1 MDDKI
6 GRRIAQFLNVPCIG
20 TVGVLLEAK
29 AKGLV
34 TAVKPILDALRVFGF
49 YLSDELYKR
58 VLEDVGEANL
68 KRWQECFQLQGQT
81 IFQNWRARQMLRAWF
96 APIPLPA
103 GEEQGC
109 ILLPKVSVED
119 LQAIVKVLRKSA
131 SSLKGMAVAE
141 IARKLE
147 TVARQWQRYD
157 LTERKNA
164 LELLPQTSPF
174 SEPVCRQAIDALM
187 EPITTQ
193 RLLGLLDELLGSH
206 KALDD
211 FVDRPS
217 GVKQRAFGA
226 DLAFLVLAGNIV
238 GVGIWD
244 IVFCLLCKT
253 PVLVKPSSDEPILPT
268 LFAQTIEKFAPE
280 LSQAVAVVPFPS
292 EQEDLLSV
300 VLKECDAVIVYGTD
314 ETVEAVK
321 RKTPA
326 KVRFVERGHRFSV
339 AIVDADFA
347 DERTAELLALDV
359 ARFDQRGCLSPQV
372 CFVMG
377 HGARD
382 TGQGFG
388 EKVARALERLGKELP
403 TNLRE
408 GEKAS
413 LVQFRL
419 TCEMLGAEVLTAEDG
434 TWVVAIWDDGN
445 LTAWQKVSCAAR
457 VVHIVAAKS
466 LDEIFETLKPFGKFL
481 QGIAVAMNERQAEK
495 VAEVFGQLGAT
506 RICPIG
512 QLQVP
517 PIEWSQDGKHLISE
531 LVRWCDFEPI
541 VLPPKESG
549 WVEIFRGDADQAVA
563 LRFELEQKGI
573 PVSLESDVDP
583 SNPTVPVH
591 RLRVPAQ
598 FLDEATQAI
607 SSLESQ

>member
-1 MDDKI
+1 
-6 GRRIAQFLNVPCIG
+6 
-20 TVGVLLEAK
+20 
-29 AKGLV
+29 
-34 TAVKPILDALRVFGF
+34 
-49 YLSDELYKR
+49 
-58 VLEDVGEANL
+58 
-68 KRWQECFQLQGQT
+68 
-81 IFQNWRARQMLRAWF
+81 MLRAWF

-103 GEEQGC
+103 GEEQRNA
-109 ILLPKVSVED
+109 LLPKVSAED
-119 LQAIVKVLRKSA
+119 LR
-131 SSLKGMAVAE
+131 AVAKTLKKFASNLRGMKASE

-147 TVARQWQRYD
+147 LVARRWQYYD
-157 LTERKNA
+157 LPERKEA
-164 LELLPQTSPF
+164 LNLLPQISPF

-217 GVKQRAFGA
+217 GMKRRAFGA

-238 GVGIWD
+238 GIGVWD

-253 PVLVKPSSDEPILPT
+253 PVLVKPSSDEPVLPT
-268 LFAQTIEKFAPE
+268 LFAQTLEKFAPE
-280 LSQAVAVVPFPS
+280 LSQAVAVIPFPS
-292 EQEDLLSV
+292 EREDLLSI
-300 VLKECDAVIVYGTD
+300 VLKECSAVIVYGTD

-326 KVRFVERGHRFSV
+326 KVRFVERGHRFSI

-359 ARFDQRGCLSPQV
+359 SRFDQKGCLSPQV
-372 CFVMG
+372 CFVVVQG
-377 HGARD
+377 TRD

-388 EKVARALERLGKELP
+388 EKVARALERMGKELP
-403 TNLRE
+403 ANLSE

-419 TCEMLGAEVLTAEDG
+419 TCEMLGAQVLAAEDG

-445 LTAWQKVSCAAR
+445 LTSWQKVSCPAR
-457 VVHIVAAKS
+457 VVHIVTTKS
-466 LDEIFETLKPFGKFL
+466 LDEIFESLKPFGKFL
-481 QGIAVAMNERQAEK
+481 QGIAVAMDETKAEK
-495 VAEVFGQLGAT
+495 VAEIFGQLGAT
-506 RICPIG
+506 RICPVG

-549 WVEIFRGDADQAVA
+549 WVEIFRGDAAQAIA
-563 LRFELEQKGI
+563 IRFELEQKGI
-573 PVSLESDVDP
+573 PVSLESDLDP
-583 SNPTVPVH
+583 SNPTAPVH

-598 FLDEATQAI
+598 FLNEANQVL
-607 SSLESQ
+607 SSLEGQ